1 MALALGWGRIHVF
14 TEARRGNAHSFRSG
28 QDSVTGKNLGR
39 AIFWP
44 AFLAIAAGCVGVS
57 YRARFSAE
65 KKVSAQASLAATEA
79 ARIQQQ
85 VVLFTKMV
93 VPSRV
98 PFAAFLQRVGIDA
111 ATAARVVTSAL
122 PVFDFRHVRAGNQ
135 LTIGRSVLGE
145 LREVDYRIDEDHIL
159 SISPVFA
166 GGPSSSLNASGSGS
180 GNLGNPGGADFQSKI
195 ETIPSTS
202 EEVGVAGKVDDSL
215 FQAVTDAGEKPELA
229 MRIAAIFAYDLDF
242 YTDPRPGDTFRVVIE
257 KKILSNGETAS
268 YGRILAAE
276 YDNGGRAYR
285 AVLFHDPYGDPAY
298 YTPEGKS
305 MKRAFLHSP
314 LKFAA
319 PITSHFS
326 YHRFHPIL
334 KEYRPH
340 LGIDYG
346 APMGTPVQT
355 IADGKVIFAARKGGD
370 GNLVKVQHSNGY
382 TTYYMHLS
390 RILVRDGQRVQQG
403 QNIGLVGMTG
413 LATGPHL
420 DFRIELHGTFLNF
433 EKLKLPSS
441 DPIAKKDWNA
451 FAAARDH
458 ALAEMPPLNPGNTA
472 VAQNQPPPHGH
483 AGN

>member
-1 MALALGWGRIHVF
+1 
-14 TEARRGNAHSFRSG
+14 
-28 QDSVTGKNLGR
+28 VTGKNLGR

-44 AFLAIAAGCVGVS
+44 AFLAVAAGCIGAS
-57 YRARFSAE
+57 YHARFSAE
-65 KKVSAQASLAATEA
+65 SKISAQASLAATEA
-79 ARIQQQ
+79 KRIQQQ
-85 VVLFTKMV
+85 VVLFSKMV
-93 VPSRV
+93 VPSRLS
-98 PFAAFLQRVGIDA
+98 FAAFLQKVGIDA
-111 ATAARVVTSAL
+111 ATATRVVASAL

-145 LREVDYRIDEDHIL
+145 LREVDYRIDEDHVL
-159 SISPVFA
+159 SIAPARAA
-166 GGPSSSLNASGSGS
+166 GNAFTSSADAGASDPTVAG
-180 GNLGNPGGADFQSKI
+180 DFQSKI
-195 ETIPSTS
+195 ETIPSTT

-257 KKILSNGETAS
+257 KKILANGETAS

-276 YDNGGRAYR
+276 YDNGGRTYR
-285 AVLFHDPYGDPAY
+285 AVLFHDAFGDAAY
-298 YTPEGKS
+298 YTPDGKS

-346 APMGTPVQT
+346 APSGTPVQT
-355 IADGKVIFAARKGGD
+355 IGDGKVIFAGPKGGD
-370 GNLVKVQHSNGY
+370 GNLVKVQHSSGY

-420 DFRIELHGTFLNF
+420 DFRIEQHGDFLNF

-441 DPIAKKDWNA
+441 DPIARKDWNA

-458 ALAEMPPLNPGNTA
+458 ALAEMPALKSGNAA
-472 VAQNQPPPHGH
+472 VAQNQATQGAAP
-483 AGN
+483 AR

>member
-1 MALALGWGRIHVF
+1 
-14 TEARRGNAHSFRSG
+14 
-28 QDSVTGKNLGR
+28 LGR

-44 AFLAIAAGCVGVS
+44 AFLATAAGCIGVS
-57 YRARFSAE
+57 YHARFSAVN
-65 KKVSAQASLAATEA
+65 KVTAQASLAATEA
-79 ARIQQQ
+79 KDLQQK
-85 VVLFTKMV
+85 VVLLTKMA
-93 VPSRV
+93 VPSRL

-111 ATAARVVTSAL
+111 ATAARVVASAL

-135 LTIGRSVLGE
+135 LTIGRSMMGQ

-159 SISPVFA
+159 QIAPAVLADNSVRP
-166 GGPSSSLNASGSGS
+166 S
-180 GNLGNPGGADFQSKI
+180 GNSPSGAPAFESKI
-195 ETIPSTS
+195 ETIPSTT
-202 EEVGVAGKVDDSL
+202 EETGVAGKVDDSL
-215 FQAVTDAGEKPELA
+215 FEAVTDAGEKPELA

-257 KKILSNGETAS
+257 KKILANGETAS

-276 YDNGGRAYR
+276 YDNGGHAYR
-285 AVLFHDPYGDPAY
+285 AILFRDPFGEPAY
-298 YTPEGKS
+298 YTPDGKS

-355 IADGKVIFAARKGGD
+355 IADGKVIFAGPKGGD

-390 RILVRDGQRVQQG
+390 RILVRNGQRVQQG
-403 QNIGLVGMTG
+403 QNVGLVGMTG

-420 DFRIELHGTFLNF
+420 DFRIEQHGTFLNF

-441 DPIAKKDWNA
+441 DPIARKDWNA

-458 ALAEMPPLNPGNTA
+458 ALAEMPSLKTGIAA
-472 VAQNQPPPHGH
+472 VAQNQAPQGAPP
-483 AGN
+483 AR

>member
-1 MALALGWGRIHVF
+1 M
-14 TEARRGNAHSFRSG
+14 
-28 QDSVTGKNLGR
+28 TGENLGR

-44 AFLAIAAGCVGVS
+44 AFLAIAAGCVGAS
-57 YRARFSAE
+57 YYIRLRAENR
-65 KKVSAQASLAATEA
+65 VSAQEARAATEA
-79 ARIQQQ
+79 KRIQQH
-85 VVLFTKMV
+85 VVLYTMMA

-98 PFAAFLQRVGIDA
+98 PFASFLQKVGIDGGTVA
-111 ATAARVVTSAL
+111 NMVASAKS
-122 PVFDFRHVRAGNQ
+122 VFDFHHVRAGNQ
-135 LTIGRSVLGE
+135 VKIGRSVLGE
-145 LREVDYRIDEDHIL
+145 LREVNYRIDEDHIL
-159 SISPVFA
+159 SIAPLIA
-166 GGPSSSLNASGSGS
+166 DGPSASA
-180 GNLGNPGGADFQSKI
+180 GAGFHSEVK
-195 ETIPSTS
+195 TIPSTT
-202 EEVGVAGKVDDSL
+202 EEAGVAGKVDGSL

-229 MRIAAIFAYDLDF
+229 LRIAAIFAYDLDF

-257 KKILSNGETAS
+257 KKILANSETAS

-276 YDNGGRAYR
+276 YDNDGHAYR
-285 AVLFHDPYGDPAY
+285 AVLFHDPFGDAAY

-305 MKRAFLHSP
+305 IKRAFLHSP

-334 KEYRPH
+334 KEYRAH

-346 APMGTPVQT
+346 APMGAPVQT
-355 IADGKVIFAARKGGD
+355 IGDGKVIFAARKGED

-390 RILVRDGQRVQQG
+390 RILVHDGQHVQQG

-420 DFRIELHGTFLNF
+420 DFRIEQHGTFLNF

-441 DPIAKKDWNA
+441 DPIARRDWNA
-451 FAAARDH
+451 FVVARDH
-458 ALAEMPPLNPGNTA
+458 ALAQMPPLGAGNTA
-472 VAQNQPPPHGH
+472 VAQNQATPGASP
-483 AGN
+483 AR

>member
-1 MALALGWGRIHVF
+1 
-14 TEARRGNAHSFRSG
+14 
-28 QDSVTGKNLGR
+28 VTGKNLGR

-44 AFLAIAAGCVGVS
+44 AFLAIAVGCVGAS
-57 YRARFSAE
+57 YYVRQRA
-65 KKVSAQASLAATEA
+65 VNGISAQEARAAAEA
-79 ARIQQQ
+79 KRIQRQ
-85 VVLFTKMV
+85 VVLYTKMV

-98 PFAAFLQRVGIDA
+98 PFASFLRTVGIDGGTVA
-111 ATAARVVTSAL
+111 SMVASAKS
-122 PVFDFRHVRAGNQ
+122 VFDFHHMRAGNQ

-159 SISPVFA
+159 SIAPAVLADNSA
-166 GGPSSSLNASGSGS
+166 RSSGNSASGA
-180 GNLGNPGGADFQSKI
+180 PAFESKV
-195 ETIPSTS
+195 ETIPSTT
-202 EEVGVAGKVDDSL
+202 EEVGVAGKVDGSL

-257 KKILSNGETAS
+257 KKILANGETAS

-276 YDNGGRAYR
+276 YDNGGHAYR
-285 AVLFHDPYGDPAY
+285 AILFHDPYGQPAY

-346 APMGTPVQT
+346 APMGAPVQT
-355 IADGKVIFAARKGGD
+355 IGDGKVIFAGRKGGD

-390 RILVRDGQRVQQG
+390 RILVRDGQHVQQG

-420 DFRIELHGTFLNF
+420 DFRIEQHGTFLNF

-441 DPIAKKDWNA
+441 DPIARRDWNA
-451 FAAARDH
+451 FVSARDH
-458 ALAEMPPLNPGNTA
+458 ALAEMPSLKTGNA
-472 VAQNQPPPHGH
+472 VAQNQTTQGRH

>member
-1 MALALGWGRIHVF
+1 M
-14 TEARRGNAHSFRSG
+14 
-28 QDSVTGKNLGR
+28 TGKNLGR

-44 AFLAIAAGCVGVS
+44 AFLAVAAGCLAAS
-57 YRARFSAE
+57 YHVRFSAE
-65 KKVSAQASLAATEA
+65 GKISEQALLAATEA
-79 ARIQQQ
+79 KRIQQQ
-85 VVLFTKMV
+85 VILFTKMV
-93 VPSRV
+93 VPSRL
-98 PFAAFLQRVGIDA
+98 PFAQFLQKVGLDA
-111 ATAARVVTSAL
+111 RTATRVVASAL

-145 LREVDYRIDEDHIL
+145 LREVDYRIDADHIL
-159 SISPVFA
+159 SIAPAVSA
-166 GGPSSSLNASGSGS
+166 SSLATAAVSAPNSSAAA
-180 GNLGNPGGADFQSKI
+180 PDFQSKI
-195 ETIPSTS
+195 ETIPSTT
-202 EEVGVAGKVDDSL
+202 EEAGVAGKIDGSL

-242 YTDPRPGDTFRVVIE
+242 YTDPRPGDTFRLVVE
-257 KKILSNGETAS
+257 KKILANGETAS

-285 AVLFHDPYGDPAY
+285 AILFHDPFGDPAY
-298 YTPEGKS
+298 YTPDGKS

-390 RILVRDGQRVQQG
+390 KILVRDGQRVQQG

-420 DFRIELHGTFLNF
+420 DFRIEQHGTFLNF

-441 DPIAKKDWNA
+441 DPIAKRDWNA

-458 ALAEMPPLNPGNTA
+458 ALAEMPSLKTGNTA
-472 VAQNQPPPHGH
+472 VAQNQAPRDASP
-483 AGN
+483 AR

>member
-1 MALALGWGRIHVF
+1 
-14 TEARRGNAHSFRSG
+14 
-28 QDSVTGKNLGR
+28 VTGKNLGR

-44 AFLAIAAGCVGVS
+44 AFLAIAAGCVAAS
-57 YRARFSAE
+57 YHVRFSAE
-65 KKVSAQASLAATEA
+65 NKISEQASLDATEA
-79 ARIQQQ
+79 KRIQQK
-85 VVLFTKMV
+85 VVLLTKMV
-93 VPSRV
+93 VPSRL
-98 PFAAFLQRVGIDA
+98 PFAAFLQKVGIDA
-111 ATAARVVTSAL
+111 ATATRVVASAL

-159 SISPVFA
+159 SIAP
-166 GGPSSSLNASGSGS
+166 GGPSGGSSDASRAADASGASGS
-180 GNLGNPGGADFQSKI
+180 AFESKI
-195 ETIPSTS
+195 ETIPSTT
-202 EEVGVAGKVDDSL
+202 EEAGVAGKIDGSL

-257 KKILSNGETAS
+257 KKILANGETAS

-285 AVLFHDPYGDPAY
+285 AVLFHDPFGDPAY
-298 YTPEGKS
+298 YTPDGKS

-326 YHRFHPIL
+326 YSRFHPIL
-334 KEYRPH
+334 KQYRPH

-355 IADGKVIFAARKGGD
+355 IADGKVIFAARKGED

-420 DFRIELHGTFLNF
+420 DFRLEQHRTFLNF
-433 EKLKLPSS
+433 EKLKVPSS
-441 DPIAKKDWNA
+441 DPVERKDWNA
-451 FAAARDH
+451 FVAARDH
-458 ALAEMPPLNPGNTA
+458 ALAEMPPLKPGTA
-472 VAQNQPPPHGH
+472 VAQNQTTPGASP
-483 AGN
+483 AR

>member
-1 MALALGWGRIHVF
+1 VLSIAP
-14 TEARRGNAHSFRSG
+14 AR
-28 QDSVTGKNLGR
+28 
-39 AIFWP
+39 
-44 AFLAIAAGCVGVS
+44 AAGNTFAPSTASASDPTV
-57 YRARFSAE
+57 AR
-65 KKVSAQASLAATEA
+65 
-79 ARIQQQ
+79 
-85 VVLFTKMV
+85 
-93 VPSRV
+93 
-98 PFAAFLQRVGIDA
+98 
-111 ATAARVVTSAL
+111 
-122 PVFDFRHVRAGNQ
+122 
-135 LTIGRSVLGE
+135 
-145 LREVDYRIDEDHIL
+145 
-159 SISPVFA
+159 
-166 GGPSSSLNASGSGS
+166 
-180 GNLGNPGGADFQSKI
+180 DFQSKI
-195 ETIPSTS
+195 ETIPSTT

-215 FQAVTDAGEKPELA
+215 FQAITDAGEKPELA

-257 KKILSNGETAS
+257 KKILANGETAS

-285 AVLFHDPYGDPAY
+285 AVLFHDPFGDAAY
-298 YTPEGKS
+298 YTPDGKS

-346 APMGTPVQT
+346 APSGTPVQT
-355 IADGKVIFAARKGGD
+355 IGDGKVIFAGPKGGD
-370 GNLVKVQHSNGY
+370 GNLVKVQHSSGY

-420 DFRIELHGTFLNF
+420 DFRIEQHGDFLNF

-441 DPIAKKDWNA
+441 DPIARKDWNA

-458 ALAEMPPLNPGNTA
+458 ALAEMPALKSGNAA
-472 VAQNQPPPHGH
+472 VAQNQATQGAAP
-483 AGN
+483 AR

>member
-1 MALALGWGRIHVF
+1 
-14 TEARRGNAHSFRSG
+14 
-28 QDSVTGKNLGR
+28 VTGKNLGR

-44 AFLAIAAGCVGVS
+44 TFLALAAGCLGVS
-57 YRARFSAE
+57 YHARLSAE
-65 KKVSAQASLAATEA
+65 GKVSQQASLAAA
-79 ARIQQQ
+79 DAKRIQQQ
-85 VVLFTKMV
+85 VVLLTKMI
-93 VPSRV
+93 VPARL
-98 PFAAFLQRVGIDA
+98 PFAAFLQKVGIDA
-111 ATAARVVTSAL
+111 ATTARVVASAL

-135 LTIGRSVLGE
+135 LTIGRSVLGD
-145 LREVDYRIDEDHIL
+145 LREVNYQIDADHIL
-159 SISPVFA
+159 LIAPTVLADNSLPKSSNLPGNTPVFA
-166 GGPSSSLNASGSGS
+166 SR
-180 GNLGNPGGADFQSKI
+180 I
-195 ETIPSTS
+195 ETIPSTT
-202 EEVGVAGKVDDSL
+202 EEAGVAGKIGDSL

-229 MRIAAIFAYDLDF
+229 IRIAAIFAYDLDF
-242 YTDPRPGDTFRVVIE
+242 YADPRPGDTFRVVVE
-257 KKILSNGETAS
+257 KKILQGGETAS

-276 YDNGGRAYR
+276 YDNGGHAYR
-285 AVLFHDPYGDPAY
+285 AILFHDEYGDAAY

-326 YHRFHPIL
+326 YSRFHPIL
-334 KEYRPH
+334 KQYRPH

-355 IADGKVIFAARKGGD
+355 IGDGKVIFAGPKGGD
-370 GNLVKVQHSNGY
+370 GNLVKVQHSSGY

-390 RILVRDGQRVQQG
+390 RILVRNGQRVQQG

-420 DFRIELHGTFLNF
+420 DFRIEQHGTFLNF

-441 DPIAKKDWNA
+441 DPIVRKDWNA
-451 FAAARDH
+451 FVAARDH
-458 ALAEMPPLNPGNTA
+458 ALAEMPASKQGSAA
-472 VAQNQPPPHGH
+472 VAQNQPQGNT